1 MKTIQSYLAK
11 ISPVFADVDGV
22 PLAMLVLVILITSS
36 FLLFYLFKGVQVG
49 FQLRSAVKGLQG
61 LQKDEAEPE
70 EAGAIL
76 RWAPFTH
83 LWSEYKDTLHILK
96 VASSGTTTHQEVRA
110 TMPAEAFFTRD
121 ILVDGRLFDDFTRHI
136 PGVLTGLGI
145 IGTFAGLLSG
155 LGKFDPSTSASA
167 ISGLTPLMGGVTHAF
182 VVSALA
188 IGCAMLVTFIS
199 RLVLAYLY
207 RLVDELTQAIDSL
220 YRTGAGEEYLA
231 RLVQASE
238 KSEAHAAQ
246 LKEALVDDMTKMMT
260 NLVEMQIKAQA
271 ESNLA
276 LGQQIGGVIA
286 ESLAGPMQT
295 IADGIRTT
303 AEGNNDAVSG
313 MLETMLAGFMAKL
326 EDTFGGQMRGINEQ
340 MANSMGAMTAV
351 QQSLQQLLGDI
362 GRTNETAASQMSGK
376 LEDAMKQ
383 AAANQEVLTGQMRE
397 FVTEFRKLVTEE
409 QQKSK
414 QVMDDSISKV
424 LEQVSATVE
433 RLDQARIASGE
444 VEEQRGV
451 RIADETR
458 QLIGGLS
465 QAMDGSVSKVLEQVN
480 ATVAQLEHAR
490 IASGQVEDQRGA
502 RIADETRQLI
512 GGLSGQVQALL
523 ESVAQQVAKTQQNI
537 DALSGTSMR
546 AIDGMNQGALTMSAA
561 AQKFETAGGAVST
574 VFDRSG
580 KLSEQLTITAAGLQS
595 SAAAV
600 RDGFERYDATRRV
613 ADTQVAALTVLAES
627 VKKEAGLSR
636 QIVDDLERI
645 VAQLRSAEGQS
656 LQYLEQVNSALV
668 DAFDH
673 FSNALTKQ
681 VKTSITDTDRHLGN
695 GVNQLNGV
703 VQQLAVAMARLQKV
717 D

>member
-1 MKTIQSYLAK
+1 MLIIQNYLAK
-11 ISPVFADVDGV
+11 ISPIFADVDGV
-22 PLAMLVLVILITSS
+22 PLAMLVLVLLITLI
-36 FLLFYLFKGVQVG
+36 FLLFYSVKGVQVG
-49 FQLRSAVKGLQG
+49 YQLRSAVKRLQA
-61 LQKDEAEPE
+61 LHKDEAAPDDV
-70 EAGAIL
+70 GAIL
-76 RWAPFTH
+76 RWVPFTH
-83 LWSEYKDTLHILK
+83 LWSEYKDTLHDLK
-96 VASSGTTTHQEVRA
+96 VASSGTRVLKEVRA

-121 ILVDGRLFDDFTRHI
+121 VLVDGRLFDEFTRHI

-155 LGKFDPSTSASA
+155 LGKFDPSTSTSA

-199 RLVLAYLY
+199 RLALAYLY

-220 YRTGAGEEYLA
+220 YRTGAGEEYLS
-231 RLVQASE
+231 RLVEASE

-246 LKEALVDDMTKMMT
+246 LKEALVADMTKMMT
-260 NLVEMQIKAQA
+260 NLVELQIKAQA
-271 ESNLA
+271 ESNIA

-286 ESLAGPMQT
+286 ESLAGPMRT

-313 MLETMLAGFMAKL
+313 MLESMLAGFMAKL

-340 MANSMGAMTAV
+340 MANSMGAMSAV

-362 GRTNETAASQMSGK
+362 GRTNESAANQMSGK

-397 FVTEFRKLVTEE
+397 FVNEFRKLVTDE

-414 QVMDDSISKV
+414 QVMDDSISRV
-424 LEQVSATVE
+424 LEQVSATV
-433 RLDQARIASGE
+433 
-444 VEEQRGV
+444 V
-451 RIADETR
+451 
-458 QLIGGLS
+458 
-465 QAMDGSVSKVLEQVN
+465 
-480 ATVAQLEHAR
+480 QLEHVR
-490 IASGQVEDQRGA
+490 KASGQLEDQRGA
-502 RIADETRQLI
+502 RLANETSQLI
-512 GGLSGQVQALL
+512 GGLSGQVETLL
-523 ESVAQQVAKTQQNI
+523 TTVSQQVAKTQQNI

-546 AIDGMNQGALTMSAA
+546 AIDGMNQGALTMGAA
-561 AQKFETAGGAVST
+561 AQKFETASGAVSA

-580 KLSEQLTITAAGLQS
+580 KLSEQMTTTAAGLQS

-600 RDGFERYDATRRV
+600 RDGFERYDATRKV
-613 ADTQVAALTVLAES
+613 ADTQVAALTVLADS

-681 VKTSITDTDRHLGN
+681 VKNSITDTDRHLGN

-703 VQQLAVAMARLQKV
+703 VQQLAVAMARMQKV

>member
-1 MKTIQSYLAK
+1 MLTIQNYLAK
-11 ISPVFADVDGV
+11 ISPIFANVDGV
-22 PLAMLVLVILITSS
+22 PLAMLVLVLLITLT
-36 FLLFYLFKGVQVG
+36 FLLFYAVKGVQVG
-49 FQLRSAVKGLQG
+49 YQLRSAVKGIQAFR
-61 LQKDEAEPE
+61 KDEAAPDEV
-70 EAGAIL
+70 GAIL

-83 LWSEYKDTLHILK
+83 LWSEYKDTLHDLK
-96 VASSGTTTHQEVRA
+96 VASSATRVLKEVRA

-121 ILVDGRLFDDFTRHI
+121 VLVDGRLFDEFTRHV

-145 IGTFAGLLSG
+145 IGTFAGLLGG
-155 LGKFDPSTSASA
+155 LGKFDPSTSTSA

-199 RLVLAYLY
+199 RLALAYLY

-220 YRTGAGEEYLA
+220 YRTGAGEEYLS
-231 RLVQASE
+231 RLVEASE

-246 LKEALVDDMTKMMT
+246 LKEALVADMTKMMT

-271 ESNLA
+271 ESNVA

-286 ESLAGPMQT
+286 ESLAGPMRT

-313 MLETMLAGFMAKL
+313 MLESMLAGFMAKL

-340 MANSMGAMTAV
+340 MANSMGAMSAV

-362 GRTNETAASQMSGK
+362 GRTNENAANQMSGK

-383 AAANQEVLTGQMRE
+383 AAANQEVLTSQMRE
-397 FVTEFRKLVTEE
+397 FVTEFRKLVTDE

-414 QVMDDSISKV
+414 QVMDESISKV
-424 LEQVSATVE
+424 LEQVSATVVQLE
-433 RLDQARIASGE
+433 HVRKASGQL
-444 VEEQRGV
+444 EEQRGA
-451 RIADETR
+451 RLASET
-458 QLIGGLS
+458 S
-465 QAMDGSVSKVLEQVN
+465 
-480 ATVAQLEHAR
+480 
-490 IASGQVEDQRGA
+490 
-502 RIADETRQLI
+502 QLI
-512 GGLSGQVQALL
+512 GGLSGQVETLL
-523 ESVAQQVAKTQQNI
+523 TTVSQQVAKTQQNI

-546 AIDGMNQGALTMSAA
+546 AIDGMNQGALTMGAA
-561 AQKFETAGGAVST
+561 AQKFETASGAVSA

-580 KLSEQLTITAAGLQS
+580 KLSEQMTTTAAGLQS

-668 DAFDH
+668 EAFDH

-681 VKTSITDTDRHLGN
+681 VKNSITDTDRHLGN

-703 VQQLAVAMARLQKV
+703 VQQLAVAMARMQKV

>member
-1 MKTIQSYLAK
+1 MLTIQNYLSI
-11 ISPVFADVDGV
+11 ISPAFNVDGV
-22 PLAMLVLVILITSS
+22 PLAMLLLVLVITLG
-36 FLLFYLFKGVQVG
+36 FLLFYLLKGVQVG
-49 FQLRSAVKGLQG
+49 LQLHAAVKGIQALR
-61 LQKDEAEPE
+61 KDESAPE
-70 EAGAIL
+70 EAEAVL
-76 RWAPFTH
+76 KWSPFKH
-83 LWSEYKDTLHILK
+83 LWSEYKDTLHVLR
-96 VASSGTTTHQEVRA
+96 VAGSGSTVYTEVRA

-121 ILVDGRLFDDFTRHI
+121 VLVDGRLFDEFTRHI

-155 LGKFDPSTSASA
+155 LSKFDPSTSTSA

-188 IGCAMLVTFIS
+188 IGCAMLVTFVS
-199 RLVLAYLY
+199 RLALAYLY
-207 RLVDELTQAIDSL
+207 RLVDELTQGIDSL
-220 YRTGAGEEYLA
+220 YRTGAGEEYLS

-246 LKEALVDDMTKMMT
+246 LKEALVEDMTRMMT

-286 ESLAGPMQT
+286 DSLAAPMRT
-295 IADGIRTT
+295 IAEGIKTT
-303 AEGNNDAVSG
+303 TDGNNEAVSG
-313 MLETMLAGFMAKL
+313 MLESMLSGFMAKL

-340 MANSMGAMTAV
+340 MANSMGAMTSV

-362 GRTNETAASQMSGK
+362 GRTNENAANQMSGK

-397 FVTEFRKLVTEE
+397 FVTEFRKLVTDE

-414 QVMDDSISKV
+414 QLMDDSISKV
-424 LEQVSATVE
+424 LEQVSAAV
-433 RLDQARIASGE
+433 DQLEHVRQVSGQ

-451 RIADETR
+451 RLANET
-458 QLIGGLS
+458 S
-465 QAMDGSVSKVLEQVN
+465 
-480 ATVAQLEHAR
+480 
-490 IASGQVEDQRGA
+490 
-502 RIADETRQLI
+502 QLI
-512 GGLSGQVQALL
+512 GGLSGQVEALL
-523 ESVAQQVAKTQQNI
+523 DAVSQQVAKTQHNI
-537 DALSGTSMR
+537 DALSRTSMH
-546 AIDGMNQGALTMSAA
+546 AIDGMNQGALTMGAA
-561 AQKFETAGGAVST
+561 AQKFETAGGAVSAI
-574 VFDRSG
+574 FDRSG
-580 KLSEQLTITAAGLQS
+580 KLSEQMTTTAAGLQA

-600 RDGFERYDATRRV
+600 SDGFERYDASRRA
-613 ADTQVAALTVLAES
+613 ADTQVTALTVLAEA

-636 QIVDDLERI
+636 QIVEDLERI
-645 VAQLRSAEGQS
+645 VIQLRSAEGQS

-668 DAFDH
+668 EAFDH
-673 FSNALTKQ
+673 FNSALTKQ

-703 VQQLAVAMARLQKV
+703 VQQLAVAMARMQKV
-717 D
+717 N